1 MTKKLKFISTQEAA
15 DLTGLSEE
23 VLRRGVKSGRFAAI
37 KAGGNN
43 GKYLFDEAML
53 LKTLEDEALSRVE
66 KATTVTK
73 KVRFIGIQEAADL
86 TGLSVT
92 TLRQGVESDR
102 FVAIKSGGDSGKYL
116 FDEAM
121 LLKTLEDESLSRVK
135 DGKRRSYLAS
145 LFKKEE
151 DEEINPSA
159 SFTIK

>member
-1 MTKKLKFISTQEAA
+1 MTKKLKFIGTQEAA

-53 LKTLEDEALSRVE
+53 LKTLEDEALSRVK

-86 TGLSVT
+86 TG
-92 TLRQGVESDR
+92 
-102 FVAIKSGGDSGKYL
+102 
-116 FDEAM
+116 
-121 LLKTLEDESLSRVK
+121 
-135 DGKRRSYLAS
+135 
-145 LFKKEE
+145 
-151 DEEINPSA
+151 
-159 SFTIK
+159 